1 MRGSVSLD
9 DCRKVW
15 VKRRMDSPVFI
26 SSEVARQVF
35 DWRDAVAALQQV
47 YANPFGPGACPPRVI
62 AAEGPTWLRA
72 LPSNPPGSRYFGA
85 KLMGASMAPAGR
97 MVDYVI
103 VLFDRTTGRIAGFLD
118 ANLITG
124 YRTAATSAAAL
135 DKLVAKGP
143 FRLGVIGSG
152 LEASMHIRAFAAM
165 RDLVEVTVYSTNGA
179 RREAFAQSM
188 SEELGISVVA
198 AGTPEAAVG
207 AADIVLTA
215 ARSHDEK
222 PILFGNWLQDHA
234 AVVSIG
240 STVPE
245 QREIDVS
252 VVERADLI
260 VCDMVEEV
268 LHETGDMLAA
278 KAVGV
283 NLDTRT
289 ISLNELMNG
298 TAAERVA
305 GARRP
310 MFKSVGG
317 GIQDVVVGGAIL
329 DRAIAAGLAAP
340 LPVQFLGKAI

>member
-1 MRGSVSLD
+1 
-9 DCRKVW
+9 
-15 VKRRMDSPVFI
+15 MDSPFFI
-26 SSEVARQVF
+26 SSDVAREVF
-35 DWRDAVAALQQV
+35 DWRDAVDALQQV
-47 YANPFGPGACPPRVI
+47 YANPFGPGACPPRVV
-62 AAEGPTWLRA
+62 AAEGPTWMRA

-85 KLMGASMAPAGR
+85 KLMGASMAPGGR
-97 MVDYVI
+97 VVDYVI
-103 VLFDRTTGRIAGFLD
+103 VLFERASGRIAGFLD

-135 DKLVAKGP
+135 DKLVGERP

-152 LEASMHIRAFAAM
+152 LEASMHIRAFAAI
-165 RDLVEVTVYSTNGA
+165 RDFAEITVYSTSPA

-188 SEELGISVVA
+188 SDELGISVVA
-198 AGTPEAAVG
+198 AETPESAVG

-260 VCDMVEEV
+260 VCDMIEEV

-283 NLDTRT
+283 DLVSRT
-289 ISLNELMNG
+289 ISLNDLMNG
-298 TAAERVA
+298 SAAAKVA
-305 GARRP
+305 RARRP

-340 LPVQFLGKAI
+340 LPVKFVGKAI